1 MSSTSIFSIFMVF
14 TMSIF
19 QSTELPSQLN
29 DFGLIIQQGEN
40 EIEINSSQQSIDLS
54 KEKFSVFFNIK
65 KDDDVAQNYHSA
77 RLVADIDPD
86 IFNQFEN
93 NKSFDEIPAL
103 SAGTSMA
110 GPKDGQY
117 ECIFFDDQA
126 HHYIFYNNEEEKRA
140 ELISKEENGTVRLS
154 FEVENYCIQDL
165 EVNIEN
171 SNFEKLYFVFL
182 IDENLNEKIEEGE
195 FVKLIVNLQK

>member
-1 MSSTSIFSIFMVF
+1 MSSTSIYTFLMVF
-14 TMSIF
+14 SMSVF

-29 DFGLIIQQGEN
+29 DFSLKIQQGEN
-40 EIEINSSQQSIDLS
+40 EIEINSSQQSIELS

-65 KDDDVAQNYHSA
+65 KDDDVAQSYHAA

-86 IFNQFEN
+86 IFKQFEID
-93 NKSFDEIPAL
+93 KSFEEIPAL

-110 GPKDGQY
+110 GPKDEQY

-140 ELISKEENGTVRLS
+140 KLISKEENGMVRLS
-154 FEVENYCIQDL
+154 FDVENYCMQDF

-171 SNFEKLYFVFL
+171 SNFEKLYFVFF
-182 IDENLNEKIEEGE
+182 IDENLNEKVEEGE
-195 FVKLIVNLQK
+195 YVKLIVNLK